1 MNSLGKYVL
10 TKTQKIV
17 LLVVV
22 FALIAGGYYAGFYL
36 PVQRRIEAADTAELD
51 AQIQLEQMKAMQIR
65 QMEEEIEENKTS
77 NAPMVPAYNHF
88 KTETEELNRIFA
100 NAYDFTFQYSEPQV
114 DGMEIRRA
122 MNISFTADSFD
133 HAVSMLHEVV
143 EGPYR
148 CLIVDIYRNNEY
160 RKLADRDDASEEEM
174 AYKDFTLSVKKA
186 GTSGNTIGP
195 LKTSVRLW
203 MTDHYKIKAVISDT
217 VTADDKKEE
226 RCEKRLELEAAHS
239 SESEMVTVEVKVK
252 GDDGDSDDDDSYTIT
267 TTTIITTIRWQNGT
281 IEKEL
286 LQNDK

>member
-65 QMEEEIEENKTS
+65 QMEEEIEENKAS

-148 CLIVDIYRNNEY
+148 CLIEDLSIQDDKDENLQNDPNDGLGGDLSEDTVNDLENEELEDIRIHSVAVAFQLTYFETRY
-160 RKLADRDDASEEEM
+160 DAESEE
-174 AYKDFTLSVKKA
+174 
-186 GTSGNTIGP
+186 G
-195 LKTSVRLW
+195 
-203 MTDHYKIKAVISDT
+203 
-217 VTADDKKEE
+217 
-226 RCEKRLELEAAHS
+226 LELEPEETQAPSGLANADASNLQRSDLETAA
-239 SESEMVTVEVKVK
+239 EAALGE
-252 GDDGDSDDDDSYTIT
+252 
-267 TTTIITTIRWQNGT
+267 
-281 IEKEL
+281 
-286 LQNDK
+286 

>member
-51 AQIQLEQMKAMQIR
+51 VQIQLEQMKAMQIR
-65 QMEEEIEENKTS
+65 QMEEEIEENKAS

-114 DGMEIRRA
+114 DRMEIRRA

-148 CLIVDIYRNNEY
+148 CLIEDLSIQDDKDLENEAE
-160 RKLADRDDASEEEM
+160 RKLLIRALNKLNSREKLIVSMRFGLDNPDGKEKTQKEVAD
-174 AYKDFTLSVKKA
+174 LL
-186 GTSGNTIGP
+186 G
-195 LKTSVRLW
+195 
-203 MTDHYKIKAVISDT
+203 ISQSYIS
-217 VTADDKKEE
+217 
-226 RCEKRLELEAAHS
+226 RLEKKIMQRLKR
-239 SESEMVTVEVKVK
+239 EMVRYE
-252 GDDGDSDDDDSYTIT
+252 
-267 TTTIITTIRWQNGT
+267 
-281 IEKEL
+281 
-286 LQNDK
+286 

>member
-65 QMEEEIEENKTS
+65 QMEE
-77 NAPMVPAYNHF
+77 
-88 KTETEELNRIFA
+88 LNRIFA

-148 CLIVDIYRNNEY
+148 CLIEDLSIQDDKDLENEELEDIRIHSVAVAFQLTYFETRY
-160 RKLADRDDASEEEM
+160 DAESEE
-174 AYKDFTLSVKKA
+174 
-186 GTSGNTIGP
+186 G
-195 LKTSVRLW
+195 
-203 MTDHYKIKAVISDT
+203 
-217 VTADDKKEE
+217 
-226 RCEKRLELEAAHS
+226 LELEPEETQAPSGLANADVSNLQRSDLETAA
-239 SESEMVTVEVKVK
+239 EAALGE
-252 GDDGDSDDDDSYTIT
+252 
-267 TTTIITTIRWQNGT
+267 
-281 IEKEL
+281 
-286 LQNDK
+286 

>member
-65 QMEEEIEENKTS
+65 QMEEEIEENKAS

-114 DGMEIRRA
+114 DRMEIRRA

-148 CLIVDIYRNNEY
+148 CLIED
-160 RKLADRDDASEEEM
+160 
-174 AYKDFTLSVKKA
+174 LS
-186 GTSGNTIGP
+186 IQ
-195 LKTSVRLW
+195 
-203 MTDHYKIKAVISDT
+203 
-217 VTADDKKEE
+217 DDKDL
-226 RCEKRLELEAAHS
+226 EK
-239 SESEMVTVEVKVK
+239 
-252 GDDGDSDDDDSYTIT
+252 
-267 TTTIITTIRWQNGT
+267 
-281 IEKEL
+281 
-286 LQNDK
+286 

>member
-65 QMEEEIEENKTS
+65 QMVEEIEENKAS

-122 MNISFTADSFD
+122 MNISFTASSACPSAPSF
-133 HAVSMLHEVV
+133 
-143 EGPYR
+143 
-148 CLIVDIYRNNEY
+148 
-160 RKLADRDDASEEEM
+160 
-174 AYKDFTLSVKKA
+174 
-186 GTSGNTIGP
+186 
-195 LKTSVRLW
+195 
-203 MTDHYKIKAVISDT
+203 
-217 VTADDKKEE
+217 
-226 RCEKRLELEAAHS
+226 ELS
-239 SESEMVTVEVKVK
+239 SELSSEVP
-252 GDDGDSDDDDSYTIT
+252 SD
-267 TTTIITTIRWQNGT
+267 R
-281 IEKEL
+281 L
-286 LQNDK
+286 LSLWLEPEESLLSSRFSVCAGAC

>member
-65 QMEEEIEENKTS
+65 QMEEEIEENKAS

-133 HAVSMLHEVV
+133 HIQDDKDLENEELEDIRIHPVAVAFQLTYFETR
-143 EGPYR
+143 Y
-148 CLIVDIYRNNEY
+148 
-160 RKLADRDDASEEEM
+160 DAESEE
-174 AYKDFTLSVKKA
+174 
-186 GTSGNTIGP
+186 G
-195 LKTSVRLW
+195 
-203 MTDHYKIKAVISDT
+203 
-217 VTADDKKEE
+217 
-226 RCEKRLELEAAHS
+226 LELEPEETQAPSGLANADVSNLQRSDLETAA
-239 SESEMVTVEVKVK
+239 EAALGE
-252 GDDGDSDDDDSYTIT
+252 
-267 TTTIITTIRWQNGT
+267 
-281 IEKEL
+281 
-286 LQNDK
+286 

>member
-148 CLIVDIYRNNEY
+148 CLIEDLSIQDDKDLEDEELEDIRIHSVAVAFQLTYFETRY
-160 RKLADRDDASEEEM
+160 DAESEEGLE
-174 AYKDFTLSVKKA
+174 
-186 GTSGNTIGP
+186 IG
-195 LKTSVRLW
+195 R
-203 MTDHYKIKAVISDT
+203 
-217 VTADDKKEE
+217 
-226 RCEKRLELEAAHS
+226 AH
-239 SESEMVTVEVKVK
+239 V
-252 GDDGDSDDDDSYTIT
+252 
-267 TTTIITTIRWQNGT
+267 
-281 IEKEL
+281 
-286 LQNDK
+286 

>member
-1 MNSLGKYVL
+1 MNSL
-10 TKTQKIV
+10 
-17 LLVVV
+17 
-22 FALIAGGYYAGFYL
+22 GFYL

-65 QMEEEIEENKTS
+65 QMVEEIEENKAS

-148 CLIVDIYRNNEY
+148 CLIEDLSIQDDKDLENEAE
-160 RKLADRDDASEEEM
+160 RKLLIRALNKLNSREKLIVSMRFGLDNPDGKEKTQKEVAD
-174 AYKDFTLSVKKA
+174 LL
-186 GTSGNTIGP
+186 G
-195 LKTSVRLW
+195 
-203 MTDHYKIKAVISDT
+203 ISQSYIS
-217 VTADDKKEE
+217 
-226 RCEKRLELEAAHS
+226 RLEKKIMQRLKR
-239 SESEMVTVEVKVK
+239 EMVRYE
-252 GDDGDSDDDDSYTIT
+252 
-267 TTTIITTIRWQNGT
+267 
-281 IEKEL
+281 
-286 LQNDK
+286 

>member
-65 QMEEEIEENKTS
+65 QMEEEIEENKAS

-143 EGPYR
+143 EGH
-148 CLIVDIYRNNEY
+148 LSIQDDKDLENEELEDIRIHSVAVAFQLTYFETRY
-160 RKLADRDDASEEEM
+160 DAESEE
-174 AYKDFTLSVKKA
+174 
-186 GTSGNTIGP
+186 G
-195 LKTSVRLW
+195 
-203 MTDHYKIKAVISDT
+203 
-217 VTADDKKEE
+217 
-226 RCEKRLELEAAHS
+226 LELEPEETQAPSGLANADVSNLQRSDLETAA
-239 SESEMVTVEVKVK
+239 EAALGE
-252 GDDGDSDDDDSYTIT
+252 
-267 TTTIITTIRWQNGT
+267 
-281 IEKEL
+281 
-286 LQNDK
+286 

>member
-22 FALIAGGYYAGFYL
+22 FALIAGGYYVGFYL

-65 QMEEEIEENKTS
+65 QMEEEIEENKAS

-114 DGMEIRRA
+114 DGMQIRRA
-122 MNISFTADSFD
+122 INLSFTAESFD
-133 HAVSMLHEVV
+133 KAVSMIHEVL

-148 CLIVDIYRNNEY
+148 CLIEDLSIEDDEDETEEMDIRNHPVSVTFQLTYFETRY
-160 RKLADRDDASEEEM
+160 DAESEEGLDLEPEETQ
-174 AYKDFTLSVKKA
+174 AP
-186 GTSGNTIGP
+186 SGLANADCRTC
-195 LKTSVRLW
+195 SVRTLRQRQRRRW
-203 MTDHYKIKAVISDT
+203 ENKA
-217 VTADDKKEE
+217 
-226 RCEKRLELEAAHS
+226 
-239 SESEMVTVEVKVK
+239 
-252 GDDGDSDDDDSYTIT
+252 
-267 TTTIITTIRWQNGT
+267 
-281 IEKEL
+281 
-286 LQNDK
+286 

>member
-114 DGMEIRRA
+114 DGMQIRRA
-122 MNISFTADSFD
+122 INLSFTAESFD
-133 HAVSMLHEVV
+133 KAVSMIHEVL

-148 CLIVDIYRNNEY
+148 CLIEDLSIEDDEDETEEMDIRNHPVSVTFQLTYFETRY
-160 RKLADRDDASEEEM
+160 DAESEEGLDLEPEETQ
-174 AYKDFTLSVKKA
+174 AP
-186 GTSGNTIGP
+186 SGLANADVSN
-195 LKTSVRLW
+195 LQR
-203 MTDHYKIKAVISDT
+203 SDLE
-217 VTADDKKEE
+217 TAA
-226 RCEKRLELEAAHS
+226 EAALG
-239 SESEMVTVEVKVK
+239 E
-252 GDDGDSDDDDSYTIT
+252 
-267 TTTIITTIRWQNGT
+267 
-281 IEKEL
+281 
-286 LQNDK
+286 

>member
-148 CLIVDIYRNNEY
+148 CLIEDLSIQDDKDLENEAE
-160 RKLADRDDASEEEM
+160 RKLLIRALNKLNSREKLIVSMRFGLDNPDGKEKTQKEVAD
-174 AYKDFTLSVKKA
+174 LL
-186 GTSGNTIGP
+186 G
-195 LKTSVRLW
+195 
-203 MTDHYKIKAVISDT
+203 ISQSYIS
-217 VTADDKKEE
+217 
-226 RCEKRLELEAAHS
+226 RLEKKIMQRLKR
-239 SESEMVTVEVKVK
+239 EMVRYE
-252 GDDGDSDDDDSYTIT
+252 
-267 TTTIITTIRWQNGT
+267 
-281 IEKEL
+281 
-286 LQNDK
+286 

>member
-22 FALIAGGYYAGFYL
+22 FAMIAGGYYAGFYL
-36 PVQRRIEAADTAELD
+36 PVQRRIEAANTAELD

-65 QMEEEIEENKTS
+65 QMEEEIEENKAS
-77 NAPMVPAYNHF
+77 NEPMVPAYNHF

-148 CLIVDIYRNNEY
+148 CLIEDLSIQDDKDLENEELEDIRIHPVAVAFQLTYFETRY
-160 RKLADRDDASEEEM
+160 DAESEE
-174 AYKDFTLSVKKA
+174 
-186 GTSGNTIGP
+186 G
-195 LKTSVRLW
+195 
-203 MTDHYKIKAVISDT
+203 
-217 VTADDKKEE
+217 
-226 RCEKRLELEAAHS
+226 LELEPEETQAPSGLANADVSNLQRSDLETAA
-239 SESEMVTVEVKVK
+239 EAALGE
-252 GDDGDSDDDDSYTIT
+252 
-267 TTTIITTIRWQNGT
+267 
-281 IEKEL
+281 
-286 LQNDK
+286 

>member
-36 PVQRRIEAADTAELD
+36 PVQRRIGGGGHGGAGCPDSAGADESD
-51 AQIQLEQMKAMQIR
+51 ADP
-65 QMEEEIEENKTS
+65 QMEEEIEENKAS

-148 CLIVDIYRNNEY
+148 CLIEDLSIQDDKDLENEELEDIRIHPVAVAFQLTYFETRY
-160 RKLADRDDASEEEM
+160 DAESEE
-174 AYKDFTLSVKKA
+174 
-186 GTSGNTIGP
+186 G
-195 LKTSVRLW
+195 
-203 MTDHYKIKAVISDT
+203 
-217 VTADDKKEE
+217 
-226 RCEKRLELEAAHS
+226 LELEPRRRRHPSGTGKCGCVEPAAF
-239 SESEMVTVEVKVK
+239 
-252 GDDGDSDDDDSYTIT
+252 GP
-267 TTTIITTIRWQNGT
+267 
-281 IEKEL
+281 
-286 LQNDK
+286 

>member
-65 QMEEEIEENKTS
+65 QMVEEIEENKAS

-148 CLIVDIYRNNEY
+148 CLIEDLSIQDDKDLENEAE
-160 RKLADRDDASEEEM
+160 RKLLIRALNKLNSREKLIVSMRFGLDNPDGKEKTQKEVAD
-174 AYKDFTLSVKKA
+174 LL
-186 GTSGNTIGP
+186 G
-195 LKTSVRLW
+195 
-203 MTDHYKIKAVISDT
+203 ISQSYIS
-217 VTADDKKEE
+217 
-226 RCEKRLELEAAHS
+226 RLEKKIMQRLKR
-239 SESEMVTVEVKVK
+239 EMVRYE
-252 GDDGDSDDDDSYTIT
+252 
-267 TTTIITTIRWQNGT
+267 
-281 IEKEL
+281 
-286 LQNDK
+286 

>member
-22 FALIAGGYYAGFYL
+22 FAMIAGGYYAGFYL

-65 QMEEEIEENKTS
+65 QMEEEIEENKAS
-77 NAPMVPAYNHF
+77 NEPMVPAYNHF

-148 CLIVDIYRNNEY
+148 CLIEDLSIQDDKDLENEAE
-160 RKLADRDDASEEEM
+160 RKLLIRALNKLNSREKLIVSMRFGLDNPDGKEKTQKEVADLLGISQSYISRLE
-174 AYKDFTLSVKKA
+174 KK
-186 GTSGNTIGP
+186 IM
-195 LKTSVRLW
+195 KRL
-203 MTDHYKIKAVISDT
+203 
-217 VTADDKKEE
+217 KKEISQQ
-226 RCEKRLELEAAHS
+226 CGL
-239 SESEMVTVEVKVK
+239 
-252 GDDGDSDDDDSYTIT
+252 YTS
-267 TTTIITTIRWQNGT
+267 R
-281 IEKEL
+281 
-286 LQNDK
+286 